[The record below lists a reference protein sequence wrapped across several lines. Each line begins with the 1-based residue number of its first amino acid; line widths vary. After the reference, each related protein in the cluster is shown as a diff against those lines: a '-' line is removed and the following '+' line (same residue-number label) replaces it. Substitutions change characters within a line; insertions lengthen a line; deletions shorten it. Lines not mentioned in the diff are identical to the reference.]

1 MSERA
6 PAIRIEKL
14 VEHAAFDECVL
25 LQDVVWGYDRTG
37 MMSQKVFVLAAAI
50 GGQVLGAYVDGVL
63 AGYSMSLPGVRNGHA
78 YLHSHH
84 LAVLP
89 QWRNLGV
96 GRRLKLAQREEAVRQ
111 GFDLIEWTFD
121 PLEIKNAY
129 LNITRLGAIVRRYR
143 ENFYGESNSPLQ
155 GGLPTDRIF
164 AEWWIR
170 SRRVER
176 VLRGE
181 VNDMQPLEHVTV
193 PAAIADWK
201 ANVADRERARAL
213 QHGNAQALQAAFARG
228 LAVVDYQ
235 RATNGDG
242 RFVLGVWDE
251 GFTYE

>member
-1 MSERA
+1 MSVPTPE
-6 PAIRIEKL
+6 IRIEKL
-14 VEHAAFDECVL
+14 TTHAEFDACVE
-25 LQDVVWGYDRTG
+25 LQDAVWGYDRTG
-37 MMSQKVFVLAAAI
+37 AMSQKVFVLAAAI
-50 GGQVLGAYVDGVL
+50 GGQVLGAFVNGVL

-89 QWRNLGV
+89 QWRNLGI
-96 GRRLKLAQREEAVRQ
+96 GRRLKLAQRDEALLQ
-111 GFDLIEWTFD
+111 GFELIEWTFD

-129 LNITRLGAIVRRYR
+129 LNIARLGAIVRRYR

-176 VLRGE
+176 VLRGD
-181 VNDMQPLEHVTV
+181 VHAVQAAALVHV
-193 PAAIADWK
+193 PAAIAEWK
-201 ANVADRERARAL
+201 ANAADRERARTL
-213 QHGNAQALQAAFARG
+213 QRDNAQALQAAFARG
-228 LAVVDYQ
+228 WAVTDYQ
-235 RATNGDG
+235 RAANGDG
-242 RFVLGVWDE
+242 CFVLSTWDE